1 MIDRK
6 FKVMTNLMEGD
17 NNNDSLDSSDPGAV
31 LNSGETPIIESA
43 DSMRQTVSDRRRYEA
58 PAIAP
63 APLLP
68 PVSDSFQS
76 LIRGVPTFG
85 PPPRVTA
92 PLIPPP
98 TTQPL
103 PPPFIEPASSRT
115 RTVAPG
121 EMALPEFPDSDE
133 IETFV
138 LSPSDPVPVGWT
150 SFFIEA
156 TDGKGSTLHVE
167 NEDDLLAN
175 GLRQIRL
182 TIGKEVRHVI
192 VSIGMA
198 NTNEV
203 NIGVRRLIK
212 ALFNKY
218 PDGFSFRFLVP
229 RSSPKL

>member
-1 MIDRK
+1 MDH
-6 FKVMTNLMEGD
+6 LSEDGGD
-17 NNNDSLDSSDPGAV
+17 GGRLDATVEDVESRDSSRPTLHDFQRFMSSSVGQ
-31 LNSGETPIIESA
+31 SA
-43 DSMRQTVSDRRRYEA
+43 LVPPPLDFRPQPM
-58 PAIAP
+58 AI
-63 APLLP
+63 
-68 PVSDSFQS
+68 
-76 LIRGVPTFG
+76 PTLG
-85 PPPRVTA
+85 PPPRVLDPATFLNA
-92 PLIPPP
+92 PR
-98 TTQPL
+98 TQPEALPL
-103 PPPFIEPASSRT
+103 PPPFVEPAGSGRKT
-115 RTVAPG
+115 LAPQG
-121 EMALPEFPDSDE
+121 IAPPEFPDSDE

-156 TDGKGSTLHVE
+156 TDGEGSTLHVE

-182 TIGKEVRHVI
+182 NIGKEVRHVI
-192 VSIGMA
+192 VPIGMA